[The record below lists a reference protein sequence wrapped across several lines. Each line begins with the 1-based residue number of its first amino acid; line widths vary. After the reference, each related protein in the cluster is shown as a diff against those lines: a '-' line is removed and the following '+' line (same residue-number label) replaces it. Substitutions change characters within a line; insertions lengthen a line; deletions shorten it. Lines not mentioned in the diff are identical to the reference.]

1 MIIFPFLRLIKFQH
15 ILKNFMRIL
24 IITNYN
30 HNASKEIV
38 KFLKFK
44 KLKFDHI
51 DSNKKKKLK
60 FQKTMITSYRF

>member
-1 MIIFPFLRLIKFQH
+1 
-15 ILKNFMRIL
+15 MRIL

-44 KLKFDHI
+44 KLKVEDI
-51 DSNKKKKLK
+51 KRNKKKKIK
-60 FQKTMITSYRF
+60 NTKNYDYRLSLLSPQ